1 MTALS
6 PSPGSFHIDGTV
18 GGGGHT
24 LRILEA
30 ANPDGRVL
38 GLDADP
44 RALERTRERLAG
56 YGDRL
61 ALRHT
66 NFGSLRDVARDAG
79 FGQVDGVLLDLGL
92 SSYQLAERER
102 GFSFRAEGPLD
113 MRFDPTTGVPAS
125 ELVATLDEDALTRLI
140 RGYGEEPHARR
151 IARAIVR
158 ERQVAPIET
167 ADQLAAIVAAATPRP
182 RPGTRRPIHPATRTF
197 QALRIA
203 VNAELDVLPQALEGA
218 LDVLKPGRR
227 ARRHQLPLTGGPDRE
242 ALRGRGAPRLHLS
255 AGRAGVCLRTQPAPG
270 TGRRSA
276 PDADRRRGDRQPAV
290 PQRQAARGPAARGMS
305 GHRAYRRREYGRRQK
320 DVRAPARRG
329 TRRRP
334 GCARVC
340 GCVAGHGATR
350 PRGRRPMALPG
361 STRQPSRPQRSA
373 GSQGR

>member
-24 LRILEA
+24 FRILEA

-44 RALERTRERLAG
+44 RALERTRARLAG

-66 NFGSLRDVARDAG
+66 NFGSLRDVAQEAG
-79 FGQVDGVLLDLGL
+79 FGQVEGVLLDLGL
-92 SSYQLAERER
+92 SSYQLAERDR

-125 ELVATLDEDALTRLI
+125 ALIATLDEDALTRLI

-151 IARAIVR
+151 IARAIVH

-167 ADQLAAIVAAATPRP
+167 ADRLAGVIAAAVPGP
-182 RPGTRRPIHPATRTF
+182 RPGARRPIHPATRTF

-218 LDVLKPGRR
+218 LDVLKPGGVLVVISYHSLEDRIVKRFVAAERR
-227 ARRHQLPLTGGPDRE
+227 GCVCPPVVPVCIC
-242 ALRGRGAPRLHLS
+242 GRSPRL
-255 AGRAGVCLRTQPAPG
+255 APVGAQPQMPTDTEVAANP
-270 TGRRSA
+270 RSRSA
-276 PDADRRRGDRQPAV
+276 KLRAVRRL
-290 PQRQAARGPAARGMS
+290 AA
-305 GHRAYRRREYGRRQK
+305 
-320 DVRAPARRG
+320 
-329 TRRRP
+329 
-334 GCARVC
+334 
-340 GCVAGHGATR
+340 
-350 PRGRRPMALPG
+350 
-361 STRQPSRPQRSA
+361 
-373 GSQGR
+373 